1 MTFCSLFFGNM
12 TDRAGDRV
20 GMAGGCIR
28 SVKGSV
34 GGSVG
39 CIGRVGR
46 FVNRGSMVEF
56 RVVIIILKE
65 AIVFKYA
72 IIFFLAL
79 FLDMTVGLFFF
90 VADFGF
96 VVMQGKIATVKNV
109 GVAVRVVLAFR
120 WKRECCCVIEYFQ
133 KLFFLVF

>member
-1 MTFCSLFFGNM
+1 MTG
-12 TDRAGDRV
+12 RAGDRV

-46 FVNRGSMVEF
+46 FVNRGSMAES
-56 RVVIIILKE
+56 RVVVIVLKE
-65 AIVFKYA
+65 ATFFKYA
-72 IIFFLAL
+72 IVFFLAL
-79 FLDMTVGLFFF
+79 FLDTTVCLFFF

-96 VVMQGKIATVKNV
+96 VDTQGKIATD
-109 GVAVRVVLAFR
+109 
-120 WKRECCCVIEYFQ
+120 
-133 KLFFLVF
+133 KL

>member
-1 MTFCSLFFGNM
+1 MTG
-12 TDRAGDRV
+12 RAGNRV

-39 CIGRVGR
+39 CICRVGR
-46 FVNRGSMVEF
+46 LVNCGSMVEF
-56 RVVIIILKE
+56 RVVVIVLKE

-72 IIFFLAL
+72 IVFFLAL
-79 FLDMTVGLFFF
+79 FLDTTVCLFFF

-96 VVMQGKIATVKNV
+96 LITLATDKM
-109 GVAVRVVLAFR
+109 
-120 WKRECCCVIEYFQ
+120 
-133 KLFFLVF
+133 